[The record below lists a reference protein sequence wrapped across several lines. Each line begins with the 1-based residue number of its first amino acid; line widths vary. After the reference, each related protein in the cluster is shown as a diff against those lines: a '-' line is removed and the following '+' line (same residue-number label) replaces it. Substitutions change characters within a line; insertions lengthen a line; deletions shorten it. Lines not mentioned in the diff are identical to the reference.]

1 MNNIGNLIR
10 KDRIQ
15 KGLSQDELAK
25 KLGYKSRS
33 SINKIELGLQDIP
46 KNKVSS
52 FARILSIQ
60 PESLINW
67 NETFNETNRRIEKTI
82 NDKLSF
88 SNFIESIGW
97 NISQSCIQTKEHH
110 LGNYNDGSPVM
121 YEECTYEYK
130 LSKDGLS
137 VTLSQDEYDKLL
149 ETQKNNLNDELL
161 NIAKKRIGYI

>member
-10 KDRIQ
+10 EHRIQ

-110 LGNYNDGSPVM
+110 LGNYNDGSPVI

-161 NIAKKRIGYI
+161 NIAKKRIG